1 MINIYL
7 TFDKKSF
14 KFFRD
19 KNLFNKYNIKI
30 NSDFKD
36 ASIVFLLFNS
46 GNNKL
51 LNSKFKHLKNKEK
64 YDQKNEIK
72 AIEYFIQQK
81 KKVIVYLRSDGSS
94 IFSNINN
101 LIQKYPKDILLLRDF
116 ILKDEKEYNT
126 QANSHIK
133 YIIYKNHDYS
143 NLRETKEL
151 MNNLKNTLCFTIPFN
166 KKFAYGFLGKKYEK
180 KCLKKIYDVFY
191 VKNYREGQLNCILR
205 KKTLDKINNLKD
217 KYKIF
222 TESCIKEDYERKI
235 LESKIYIS
243 TWGLGES
250 LRDDYFCLCNDTIVL
265 KINTS
270 CVKDFYCLFE
280 EDNIF
285 HFYKH
290 DLSDLEEKIKLI
302 LDNYDY
308 YYDLYNQ
315 KRKKLIKKY
324 TKEYH
329 VKFLSKN
336 IEKYLIQK

>member
-7 TFDKKSF
+7 SFDKSSF
-14 KFFRD
+14 KFFRN
-19 KNLFNKYNIKI
+19 KNLFKKYNIKI
-30 NSDFKD
+30 NSKFKD
-36 ASIVFLLFNS
+36 ASIVFFLFNS

-51 LNSKFKHLKNKEK
+51 LNNELKHLKSKQK
-64 YDQKNEIK
+64 YNDKNEIK

-81 KKVIVYLRSDGSS
+81 KKVIVYLRSDGST
-94 IFSNINN
+94 IFSNINS
-101 LIQKYPKDILLLRDF
+101 LIQKYPNDILVLRDF

-126 QANSHIK
+126 LASSHIK
-133 YIIYKNHDYS
+133 YIIYKNHDYN

-166 KKFAYGFLGKKYEK
+166 KKFAYGFLGKKYDK
-180 KCLKKIYDVFY
+180 KKLKKKYDIFY
-191 VKNYREGQLNCILR
+191 VKNYRGGQLNCILR
-205 KKTLDKINNLKD
+205 KKTLNKINNLKD

-222 TESCIKEDYERKI
+222 TESCSKEEYENKI

-250 LRDDYFCLCNDTIVL
+250 LKDDYFCLCNDTIVL

-270 CVKDFYCLFE
+270 CVKDFYGLFE

-302 LDNYDY
+302 LDNYNF

-315 KRKKLIKKY
+315 KRKEVIEKY
-324 TKEYH
+324 DKEYH
-329 VKFLSKN
+329 VKLLSKN